1 MLKNII
7 DKTSN
12 LTNEERDYLN
22 RLNAKLTPTDVDS
35 TGDDDMDYFVCP
47 NCKHELVSMDSI
59 DYCELDNFCSHC
71 GQALKWDN
79 KYTRC

>member
-1 MLKNII
+1 MLKTII
-7 DKTSN
+7 NKANN
-12 LTNEERDYLN
+12 LTDEERDYLN

-35 TGDDDMDYFVCP
+35 TGNDDMDYFVCP

-59 DYCELDNFCSHC
+59 DYCELDNFCSRC